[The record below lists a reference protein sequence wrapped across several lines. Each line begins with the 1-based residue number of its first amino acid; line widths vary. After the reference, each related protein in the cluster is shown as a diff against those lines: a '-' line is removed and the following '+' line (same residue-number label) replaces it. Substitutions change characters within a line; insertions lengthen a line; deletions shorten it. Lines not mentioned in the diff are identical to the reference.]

1 MPIINFKMDFQYS
14 DEEIEN
20 ACDILWGSVLEID
33 ISVMNPDEKKRKAR
47 MFRKFKL
54 DLLVKRAMC

>member
-1 MPIINFKMDFQYS
+1 MDFQYS